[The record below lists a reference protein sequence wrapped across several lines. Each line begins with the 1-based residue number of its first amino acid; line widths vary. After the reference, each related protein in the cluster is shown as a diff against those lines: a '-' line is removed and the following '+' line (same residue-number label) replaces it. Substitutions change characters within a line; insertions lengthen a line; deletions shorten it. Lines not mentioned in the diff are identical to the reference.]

1 MAFATAIGITMNI
14 IKPRKLEKGQTIGV
28 VAPSSPPRQ
37 AEQIDQWL
45 ARIEELGFGV
55 KRGQHLYDR
64 HGYLA
69 GRDEDRAAD
78 VNRMFADDTVDAI
91 ICLRSGY
98 GSARTLP
105 YLDYELIRSNPK
117 LIIGFSDL
125 TALITAIHGK
135 SGLITFHGPEAEDEL
150 ILKPYALP
158 EFTKVV
164 MAGQANIT
172 LGDLPPAPS
181 STEAEQN
188 RKQLIKY
195 VPGTARG
202 QLLGGNINTL
212 VRLLGTPYEPDF
224 RGKLLFLET
233 YGQDTYALGGFLHH
247 LWLAG
252 KLQQVAGVI
261 FGQFEECEEIGF
273 TLHEVLA
280 EWCIALHIPALY
292 GLMIGHMAEQAT
304 IPIGCEAELDVGAGT
319 LTLLE
324 AAVI

>member
-1 MAFATAIGITMNI
+1 MKI
-14 IKPRKLEKGQTIGV
+14 IKPKRLEKGQTIGV
-28 VAPSSPPRQ
+28 VAPSSPPRTT
-37 AEQIDQWL
+37 AQIDPWL
-45 ARIEELGFGV
+45 ARIEELGFRV
-55 KRGQHLYDR
+55 KTGQHLYDR

-69 GRDEDRAAD
+69 GRDADRAAD
-78 VNRMFADDTVDAI
+78 VNRMFADETVDAI

-105 YLDYELIRSNPK
+105 YLDYELIRRHPK

-125 TALITAIHGK
+125 TALINAIHVK
-135 SGLITFHGPEAEDEL
+135 SGLVTFHGPEAEDEL

-172 LGDLPPAPS
+172 LADLPPAPS
-181 STEAEQN
+181 ATEAEQN
-188 RKQLIKY
+188 PKQLIRY

-202 QLLGGNINTL
+202 QLLGGNLNTL

-224 RGKLLFLET
+224 QGKLLFLET

-280 EWCIALHIPALY
+280 EWCIALNIPALY

-304 IPIGCEAELDVGAGT
+304 IPIGCAAELDVARGT

-324 AAVI
+324 AAVV